1 MRQPVNWTDED
12 KAQLAFL
19 QTPVGEADGGR
30 VRYAAAMHFARQH
43 LLSPAALEVYRILAK
58 EDATDP
64 RNVLA
69 RENLATELDRLLTGP
84 HA

>member
-1 MRQPVNWTDED
+1 MRQPLNWTDED

-19 QTPVGEADGGR
+19 QTPVGEAEGGR

-43 LLSPAALEVYRILAK
+43 LLSSAALEVYRILAK
-58 EDATDP
+58 EDTTDP